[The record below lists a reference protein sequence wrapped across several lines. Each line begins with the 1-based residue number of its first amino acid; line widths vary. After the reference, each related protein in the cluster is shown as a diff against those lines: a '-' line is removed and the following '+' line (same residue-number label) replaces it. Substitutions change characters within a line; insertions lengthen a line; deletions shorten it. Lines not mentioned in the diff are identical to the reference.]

1 VSPASSTSKPSELHE
16 HVIQQLIERG
26 RTQGY
31 LEADDVRRAFEDA
44 DIPVSKASTILRSL
58 SKEGVTVM
66 VSAADSAAPKRSR
79 KRATPAARKT
89 DAGARQGV
97 GKSVVAAKE
106 QPDTVTAVVDDGAG
120 EDSVKSAKQAK
131 PARPARK
138 KPAAKPRKKAASS
151 GASSS
156 SGAGAASSAPSGVSG
171 APAEPATRPKKA
183 PAKPAAEQTVQ
194 EVTKNELVPA
204 EDEEIEVTDLEGDL
218 DDLEVDVELAAD
230 DTPDA
235 ETDAGGDADADTDAD
250 MEADAEAQPE
260 SAAPP
265 ADGATTTSED
275 EAFVLGDDDEDAP
288 AQQIAAAGATADPV
302 KDYLK
307 QIGKVPL
314 LNAEQEVELAK
325 RIEAGLFAEEKLA
338 EAGHMMSDDDRLDFE
353 WIAED
358 GRRAKN
364 HLLEANLRLVVSLAK
379 RYTGR
384 GMLFLDLIQE
394 GNLGLIRAVEKFDY
408 TKGYKFSTYATWWI
422 RQAITRAM
430 ADQARTIRIPV
441 HMVEVI
447 NKLARVQRQMLQDLG
462 REPTPEELAKE
473 LDMTPEKVVEV
484 QKYGR
489 EPISLHTPLGEDGDS
504 EFGDL
509 IEDSEA
515 IVPADAVSFTLLQE
529 QLHSVLDTLS
539 EREAGV
545 VSMRFGLTDGQP
557 KTLDEI
563 GKVYGV
569 TRERIR
575 QIESKTMSKLRHPS
589 RSQVLRDYLD

>member
-1 VSPASSTSKPSELHE
+1 MPSKPTKATTSKS
-16 HVIQQLIERG
+16 
-26 RTQGY
+26 
-31 LEADDVRRAFEDA
+31 A
-44 DIPVSKASTILRSL
+44 
-58 SKEGVTVM
+58 
-66 VSAADSAAPKRSR
+66 SAAKAAP
-79 KRATPAARKT
+79 AKT
-89 DAGARQGV
+89 
-97 GKSVVAAKE
+97 AAKA
-106 QPDTVTAVVDDGAG
+106 P
-120 EDSVKSAKQAK
+120 AKT
-131 PARPARK
+131 
-138 KPAAKPRKKAASS
+138 AAK
-151 GASSS
+151 
-156 SGAGAASSAPSGVSG
+156 
-171 APAEPATRPKKA
+171 APAKKA
-183 PAKPAAEQTVQ
+183 PAKAAATKAAPAKTAAKAPAKTAPAKAAPAKAAKAAPAKTAAKAVPAKAAPKAAGKAAAPEKAVKAAAS
-194 EVTKNELVPA
+194 TKAPAKKAAPAKAAGKGAKDAAGGEELV
-204 EDEEIEVTDLEGDL
+204 EVVPVMDG
-218 DDLEVDVELAAD
+218 DLEVVDLE
-230 DTPDA
+230 DA
-235 ETDAGGDADADTDAD
+235 EITDAD
-250 MEADAEAQPE
+250 
-260 SAAPP
+260 P
-265 ADGATTTSED
+265 ADLVEAEKLEHELEVEVEHDLAEVAGEGEGEKKSED
-275 EAFVLGDDDEDAP
+275 DESETFVISDVDDTDEP
-288 AQQIAAAGATADPV
+288 VQTVTVAGATADPV

-325 RIEAGLFAEEKLA
+325 RIEAGLFAEEKLNSGMKLSK
-338 EAGHMMSDDDRLDFE
+338 EVRGDLE

-529 QLHSVLDTLS
+529 QLDSVLDTLS

-545 VSMRFGLTDGQP
+545 VKMRFGLTDGQP

>member
-1 VSPASSTSKPSELHE
+1 MDCKDPRV
-16 HVIQQLIERG
+16 
-26 RTQGY
+26 
-31 LEADDVRRAFEDA
+31 
-44 DIPVSKASTILRSL
+44 
-58 SKEGVTVM
+58 
-66 VSAADSAAPKRSR
+66 AADETERPR
-79 KRATPAARKT
+79 
-89 DAGARQGV
+89 
-97 GKSVVAAKE
+97 
-106 QPDTVTAVVDDGAG
+106 VTT
-120 EDSVKSAKQAK
+120 STT
-131 PARPARK
+131 
-138 KPAAKPRKKAASS
+138 S
-151 GASSS
+151 GAQD
-156 SGAGAASSAPSGVSG
+156 GKETTAS
-171 APAEPATRPKKA
+171 
-183 PAKPAAEQTVQ
+183 
-194 EVTKNELVPA
+194 
-204 EDEEIEVTDLEGDL
+204 
-218 DDLEVDVELAAD
+218 
-230 DTPDA
+230 
-235 ETDAGGDADADTDAD
+235 
-250 MEADAEAQPE
+250 
-260 SAAPP
+260 
-265 ADGATTTSED
+265 GATTTRTRSTAAKKSTAAKSATTRTTATKSAATKTAATPTAKKKATRKPAAAKSTAAKKTATTRGKKATASAASAEQAED
-275 EAFVLGDDDEDAP
+275 DEEFVEARERTEAADAVEEDVVADETATEDSDDEDADGSDAP
-288 AQQIAAAGATADPV
+288 ERPTMDAEAVTGTKAATGQKVAQSKGAFVMDDSEDDAPVQQVVVAGATADPV

-307 QIGKVPL
+307 QIGKVAL
-314 LNAEQEVELAK
+314 LNAEQEVDLAM
-325 RIEAGLFAEEKLA
+325 RIEAGLYAEHVVQH
-338 EAGHMMSDDDRLDFE
+338 EASDDYRERRDIQLI
-353 WIAED
+353 IAD
-358 GRRAKN
+358 GRKAKN

-408 TKGYKFSTYATWWI
+408 TKGFKFSTYATWWI

-515 IVPADAVSFTLLQE
+515 VVPADAVSFTLLQE

-545 VSMRFGLTDGQP
+545 VAMRFGLTDGQP

>member
-1 VSPASSTSKPSELHE
+1 VEANGAPEDQEVPASPERAEDGPPRRRGKKNSGGQSKPPKSADQPGDDAGSGDRGVSGIVSEDPDLAVAGNE
-16 HVIQQLIERG
+16 TVGLAEV
-26 RTQGY
+26 
-31 LEADDVRRAFEDA
+31 ADLADLDPEVGDVEMAE
-44 DIPVSKASTILRSL
+44 VGL
-58 SKEGVTVM
+58 
-66 VSAADSAAPKRSR
+66 DSAELEDFDAAVEVELDVEVDVAEAEAEDVVADEDIDDSL
-79 KRATPAARKT
+79 ADEEPAAEGAAPAT
-89 DAGARQGV
+89 AGPAP
-97 GKSVVAAKE
+97 AA
-106 QPDTVTAVVDDGAG
+106 PGAAVVPD
-120 EDSVKSAKQAK
+120 VVAK
-131 PARPARK
+131 PAGP
-138 KPAAKPRKKAASS
+138 
-151 GASSS
+151 G
-156 SGAGAASSAPSGVSG
+156 
-171 APAEPATRPKKA
+171 
-183 PAKPAAEQTVQ
+183 
-194 EVTKNELVPA
+194 
-204 EDEEIEVTDLEGDL
+204 EE
-218 DDLEVDVELAAD
+218 
-230 DTPDA
+230 
-235 ETDAGGDADADTDAD
+235 
-250 MEADAEAQPE
+250 
-260 SAAPP
+260 
-265 ADGATTTSED
+265 
-275 EAFVLGDDDEDAP
+275 EAFVYGDDDDDLP
-288 AQQIAAAGATADPV
+288 AAQVASAGATADPV

-338 EAGHMMSDDDRLDFE
+338 ERVHDLSDDQRFDMQ

-462 REPTPEELAKE
+462 REPTPEELAAE
-473 LDMTPEKVVEV
+473 LDMTPEKVIEV

-515 IVPADAVSFTLLQE
+515 IQPGEAVSFTLLQE

>member
-1 VSPASSTSKPSELHE
+1 MASAVQALLGRAQGAAVSS
-16 HVIQQLIERG
+16 
-26 RTQGY
+26 
-31 LEADDVRRAFEDA
+31 DDVRRACEQA
-44 DIPVSKASTILRSL
+44 KVPVSQAKSVLRALAEQGVSVAVVGEGAASLNR
-58 SKEGVTVM
+58 
-66 VSAADSAAPKRSR
+66 PR
-79 KRATPAARKT
+79 KRAVAAASPTRATATVRKSAEAAAKTALPAADQSAETKT
-89 DAGARQGV
+89 A
-97 GKSVVAAKE
+97 
-106 QPDTVTAVVDDGAG
+106 
-120 EDSVKSAKQAK
+120 
-131 PARPARK
+131 
-138 KPAAKPRKKAASS
+138 
-151 GASSS
+151 
-156 SGAGAASSAPSGVSG
+156 
-171 APAEPATRPKKA
+171 
-183 PAKPAAEQTVQ
+183 AKPAAPKTESTSGDAEKAGAPKPAV
-194 EVTKNELVPA
+194 KKAVPA
-204 EDEEIEVTDLEGDL
+204 KKAAPGTADADPAGAKKAAAKSAAPGGKASGEDDEDGEPDGELDLEL
-218 DDLEVDVELAAD
+218 
-230 DTPDA
+230 DA
-235 ETDAGGDADADTDAD
+235 ETALVEDPELETG
-250 MEADAEAQPE
+250 ADAEAEPDAEPE
-260 SAAPP
+260 AETDEAEPAAEAP
-265 ADGATTTSED
+265 AAEAED
-275 EAFVLGDDDEDAP
+275 EGFVLSDDDEDDAP
-288 AQQIAAAGATADPV
+288 AQQVASAGATADPV

-325 RIEAGLFAEEKLA
+325 RIEAGLFAEEKLNSG
-338 EAGHMMSDDDRLDFE
+338 EKMDPRFKHELE
-353 WIAED
+353 IIAED

-473 LDMTPEKVVEV
+473 LDMTPEKVIEV

-515 IVPADAVSFTLLQE
+515 VVPADAVSFTLLQE

>member
-1 VSPASSTSKPSELHE
+1 MPRRRPSAPARAS
-16 HVIQQLIERG
+16 Q
-26 RTQGY
+26 
-31 LEADDVRRAFEDA
+31 RRARPSAPPPRPSRPRPPRRRPSRPPRPPTAETVGRPRPTEA
-44 DIPVSKASTILRSL
+44 VGRPRLRRRR
-58 SKEGVTVM
+58 
-66 VSAADSAAPKRSR
+66 PPRR
-79 KRATPAARKT
+79 RRPR
-89 DAGARQGV
+89 RRRRRR
-97 GKSVVAAKE
+97 
-106 QPDTVTAVVDDGAG
+106 PPPRRPRPRRP
-120 EDSVKSAKQAK
+120 
-131 PARPARK
+131 PARRTPTRPPRAKSRSTRSS
-138 KPAAKPRKKAASS
+138 PAAK
-151 GASSS
+151 G
-156 SGAGAASSAPSGVSG
+156 
-171 APAEPATRPKKA
+171 
-183 PAKPAAEQTVQ
+183 
-194 EVTKNELVPA
+194 
-204 EDEEIEVTDLEGDL
+204 DEEEAEG
-218 DDLEVDVELAAD
+218 ENK
-230 DTPDA
+230 
-235 ETDAGGDADADTDAD
+235 G
-250 MEADAEAQPE
+250 
-260 SAAPP
+260 
-265 ADGATTTSED
+265 
-275 EAFVLGDDDEDAP
+275 FVLSDDDEDDAP
-288 AQQIAAAGATADPV
+288 AQQVAVAGATADPV

-325 RIEAGLFAEEKLA
+325 RIEAGLFAEDKLA
-338 EAGHMMSDDDRLDFE
+338 NADKLAPKLKRELE
-353 WIAED
+353 IIAED

-473 LDMTPEKVVEV
+473 LDMTPEKVIEV

-515 IVPADAVSFTLLQE
+515 VVPADAVSFTLLQE

>member
-1 VSPASSTSKPSELHE
+1 MSSNARKIPSEVLE
-16 HVIQQLIERG
+16 HPAVLALIER
-26 RTQGY
+26 
-31 LEADDVRRAFEDA
+31 
-44 DIPVSKASTILRSL
+44 
-58 SKEGVTVM
+58 
-66 VSAADSAAPKRSR
+66 
-79 KRATPAARKT
+79 ATPTGAFSPDEVRLASDRAGVEPRHLKSLLAHLSSLGLSVALPAEARVAAAAGTTRKT
-89 DAGARQGV
+89 AT
-97 GKSVVAAKE
+97 AA
-106 QPDTVTAVVDDGAG
+106 A
-120 EDSVKSAKQAK
+120 
-131 PARPARK
+131 
-138 KPAAKPRKKAASS
+138 KKAAP
-151 GASSS
+151 AE
-156 SGAGAASSAPSGVSG
+156 AETAE
-171 APAEPATRPKKA
+171 APAPAKKAAPAAKKA
-183 PAKPAAEQTVQ
+183 PAKKAAPAARTTAAAAKKAAAAGAVGTIGADGKKILPDVPDEQF
-194 EVTKNELVPA
+194 EK
-204 EDEEIEVTDLEGDL
+204 
-218 DDLEVDVELAAD
+218 DVEADPTIKADEQEATATSSFVISAAD
-230 DTPDA
+230 
-235 ETDAGGDADADTDAD
+235 
-250 MEADAEAQPE
+250 E
-260 SAAPP
+260 S
-265 ADGATTTSED
+265 D
-275 EAFVLGDDDEDAP
+275 EPV
-288 AQQIAAAGATADPV
+288 QQVMVAGATADPV

-314 LNAEQEVELAK
+314 LNAEMEVELAK
-325 RIEAGLFAEEKLA
+325 RIEAGLFSEEKLA
-338 EAGHMMSDDDRLDFE
+338 KGGKLTPKVHEELE
-353 WIAED
+353 WISED

-473 LDMTPEKVVEV
+473 LDMTPEKVIEV

-529 QLHSVLDTLS
+529 QLHAVLDTLS

>member
-1 VSPASSTSKPSELHE
+1 MAGTS
-16 HVIQQLIERG
+16 
-26 RTQGY
+26 
-31 LEADDVRRAFEDA
+31 
-44 DIPVSKASTILRSL
+44 
-58 SKEGVTVM
+58 
-66 VSAADSAAPKRSR
+66 APKNGA
-79 KRATPAARKT
+79 KATKKAAVKKT
-89 DAGARQGV
+89 AV
-97 GKSVVAAKE
+97 KKVAAKKAL
-106 QPDTVTAVVDDGAG
+106 V
-120 EDSVKSAKQAK
+120 
-131 PARPARK
+131 
-138 KPAAKPRKKAASS
+138 KKAAAKKAVAKKVATGPRRFPTKAELEALKLAREAEEKAKAEKKAAGRKLFPTKAELEARRLAEL
-151 GASSS
+151 GAS
-156 SGAGAASSAPSGVSG
+156 
-171 APAEPATRPKKA
+171 APAAA
-183 PAKPAAEQTVQ
+183 AKSDKSEKPLKPMTLKIDGE
-194 EVTKNELVPA
+194 EVEL
-204 EDEEIEVTDLEGDL
+204 EEVELE
-218 DDLEVDVELAAD
+218 DVETLIEEVKEIIEEEKESEIRVVNV
-230 DTPDA
+230 A
-235 ETDAGGDADADTDAD
+235 E
-250 MEADAEAQPE
+250 E
-260 SAAPP
+260 STNEENAFTIK
-265 ADGATTTSED
+265 DSEED
-275 EAFVLGDDDEDAP
+275 DAP
-288 AQQIAAAGATADPV
+288 AQTVLTAGATADPV

-307 QIGKVPL
+307 LIGRVPL
-314 LNAEQEVELAK
+314 LNAELEVKLSLEV
-325 RIEAGLFAEEKLA
+325 EAGLFAEEKLA
-338 EAGHMMSDDDRLDFE
+338 HDKKMDKKLKREYEQLVL
-353 WIAED
+353 I

-489 EPISLHTPLGEDGDS
+489 EPISLHTPLGEEGDS

-515 IVPADAVSFTLLQE
+515 IEPGEHVLFTTLQTE
-529 QLHSVLDTLS
+529 LHQVLDTLS
-539 EREAGV
+539 EREKGV
-545 VSMRFGLTDGQP
+545 IMMRIGLSDGQA

-589 RSQVLRDYLD
+589 RSQKLRDYLE